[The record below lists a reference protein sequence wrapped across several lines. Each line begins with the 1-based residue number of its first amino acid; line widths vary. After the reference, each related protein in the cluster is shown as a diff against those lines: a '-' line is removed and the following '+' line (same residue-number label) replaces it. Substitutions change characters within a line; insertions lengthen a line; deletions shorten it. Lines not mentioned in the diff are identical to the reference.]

1 LFFSPSKANKRK
13 QQKRKRKR
21 GGGEEKTRAG
31 GKEAMIDH
39 GISSDDIHELVR
51 PSETSIETGNE

>member
-1 LFFSPSKANKRK
+1 VGGRK
-13 QQKRKRKR
+13 DKNRR
-21 GGGEEKTRAG
+21 
-31 GKEAMIDH
+31 KEAMIDH